1 MPNTPECIRHEG
13 IPLDHCPSA
22 CFRITTVVRDRDS
35 SRSVLASAPI
45 SFVLPSCPL
54 ERALFFYT
62 NRLATLKPYSH
73 INPTFSVVIP

>member
-54 ERALFFYT
+54 EMSVESQVVVPQGFGAFFVSG
-62 NRLATLKPYSH
+62 R
-73 INPTFSVVIP
+73 